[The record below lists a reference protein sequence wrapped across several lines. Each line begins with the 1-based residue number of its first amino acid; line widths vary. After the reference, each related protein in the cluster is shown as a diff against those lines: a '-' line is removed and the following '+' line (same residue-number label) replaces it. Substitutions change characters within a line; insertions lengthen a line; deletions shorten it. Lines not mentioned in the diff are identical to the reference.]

1 MPILIYQQI
10 ANIGQYISPTD
21 SCLRKKPQHVTMKT
35 EFVTLDLWIQLWWVV
50 VTHSQHSEMCFR
62 KSRWKQGFCCMG
74 TYEKDKINIQAA
86 NRREEKRQ
94 AGCHTSKTGTQL
106 QQTAE
111 ITEHG
116 GKRNR
121 RCERC
126 SNKDTDT
133 IRIKLFIA
141 KLVRQFMQ
149 SEHICAWILPTLHW
163 NVISNKEN
171 IRKLWMKMKAAG
183 PCDGQFRV
191 ILYCGR
197 KKPFIFSIWK
207 TWSML
212 DLHCHACDNSHH
224 MQEKQ
229 AHLDS

>member
-1 MPILIYQQI
+1 
-10 ANIGQYISPTD
+10 
-21 SCLRKKPQHVTMKT
+21 MKT

-62 KSRWKQGFCCMG
+62 KSTWKQGFYCMG
-74 TYEKDKINIQAA
+74 TYEKEKINIQAA

-133 IRIKLFIA
+133 IRLKLFIA

-163 NVISNKEN
+163 NVISNNEN
-171 IRKLWMKMKAAG
+171 MGKLWMKMKETAG

-197 KKPFIFSIWK
+197 KKPSFLAFERLEVCLICTAMPVTTAITCKRSKHTSTLK
-207 TWSML
+207 TPDTQIASL
-212 DLHCHACDNSHH
+212 
-224 MQEKQ
+224 
-229 AHLDS
+229 

>member
-1 MPILIYQQI
+1 
-10 ANIGQYISPTD
+10 
-21 SCLRKKPQHVTMKT
+21 
-35 EFVTLDLWIQLWWVV
+35 
-50 VTHSQHSEMCFR
+50 
-62 KSRWKQGFCCMG
+62 MG

-133 IRIKLFIA
+133 VRLKLFIA
-141 KLVRQFMQ
+141 KAGQTVHAVRAYLCMN
-149 SEHICAWILPTLHW
+149 T
-163 NVISNKEN
+163 SNFALKCHQQQ
-171 IRKLWMKMKAAG
+171 RKHKKAVDEDEGCRA
-183 PCDGQFRV
+183 
-191 ILYCGR
+191 L
-197 KKPFIFSIWK
+197 
-207 TWSML
+207 
-212 DLHCHACDNSHH
+212 
-224 MQEKQ
+224 
-229 AHLDS
+229 